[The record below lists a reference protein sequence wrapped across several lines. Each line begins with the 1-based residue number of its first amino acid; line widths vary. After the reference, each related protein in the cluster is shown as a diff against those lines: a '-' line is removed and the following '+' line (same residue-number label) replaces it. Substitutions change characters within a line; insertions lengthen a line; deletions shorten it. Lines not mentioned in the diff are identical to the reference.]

1 MRLVWSRRALLDLRR
16 IADHIA
22 ADNPRAAQALVGSV
36 RAKVGKLERFP
47 LIGRSGVYADT
58 RELVVHKNYIVTY
71 RVRADE
77 IQILQAPYG
86 RWSRLDATTP

>member
-22 ADNPRAAQALVGSV
+22 ADNSHAAHALVGSIGTKGGQLV
-36 RAKVGKLERFP
+36 RFP
-47 LIGRSGVYADT
+47 LIGRSGVYGDT
-58 RELVVHKNYIVTY
+58 RELVVHRNYIVTY

-77 IQILQAPYG
+77 VQMLQAWHAAQQ
-86 RWSRLDATTP
+86 RH

>member
-22 ADNPRAAQALVGSV
+22 ADNPRAAHALVNSI
-36 RAKVGKLERFP
+36 RTKVGKLVRFP
-47 LIGRSGVYADT
+47 LIGWPGVYGDT

-71 RVRADE
+71 RIRADE
-77 IQILQAPYG
+77 VQMLQVWHSAQ
-86 RWSRLDATTP
+86 RRHLT